1 MTHSF
6 PTRRSS
12 DLSRDLDAYR
22 RESGYIRAG
31 IDLLIASRNA
41 GASAA
46 NESDPDRSAA
56 LSRKAAP
63 WRAWLHTNEAFA
75 HYGGSRY
82 TDWRLF
88 QLAFLLA
95 HVPTLESR
103 MPEFAYRF
111 TACRAERRSARAGS
125 REASVCAW

>member
-1 MTHSF
+1 MRISDW
-6 PTRRSS
+6 SS
-12 DLSRDLDAYR
+12 DVCSSELLDAYR

-56 LSRKAAP
+56 LSRQAAP

-88 QLAFLLA
+88 QLAFILA
-95 HVPTLESR
+95 HVPTLASSR
-103 MPEFAYRF
+103 DRKS
-111 TACRAERRSARAGS
+111 TRLNS
-125 REASVCAW
+125 RH